1 MIYLDYAANTPVAPQ
16 VLEDYTNCERTYI
29 ANPNFAHPLGD
40 SARQKMAEIT
50 DKVASELK
58 IDATGIIYTSGAS
71 EANNTAIKGI
81 ARARRNV
88 RSAVLRMLKQKTWRN
103 MIIMYMVVEAVQFIL
118 TNVKNVVMNGK

>member
-71 EANNTAIKGI
+71 EANNTAIK
-81 ARARRNV
+81 
-88 RSAVLRMLKQKTWRN
+88 
-103 MIIMYMVVEAVQFIL
+103 
-118 TNVKNVVMNGK
+118 